1 LEEQVQKLSNQL
13 ENESAKQ
20 TKSESSELEQL
31 RSQLKAATDQLAQ
44 TRDENMG
51 VLREQLNGTVY
62 SLSLY
67 LILTQMHTLPLIAI
81 EHRLMFF
88 TIEVIFVV
96 KYLREPFPLIFP
108 TEHCTCCLIS
118 YVQVH

>member
-51 VLREQLNGTVY
+51 VLREQLNGIVY
-62 SLSLY
+62 SFSLY
-67 LILTQMHTLPLIAI
+67 LI
-81 EHRLMFF
+81 F
-88 TIEVIFVV
+88 T
-96 KYLREPFPLIFP
+96 
-108 TEHCTCCLIS
+108 
-118 YVQVH
+118 